1 LDLGSRILDLGY
13 KTITNEFVP
22 DNVAVIMTIVGIILV
37 GILKEIIGE
46 IVFGVIVEA
55 AQKVKRLFSAS
66 E

>member
-1 LDLGSRILDLGY
+1 
-13 KTITNEFVP
+13 
-22 DNVAVIMTIVGIILV
+22 MTIVGIILV